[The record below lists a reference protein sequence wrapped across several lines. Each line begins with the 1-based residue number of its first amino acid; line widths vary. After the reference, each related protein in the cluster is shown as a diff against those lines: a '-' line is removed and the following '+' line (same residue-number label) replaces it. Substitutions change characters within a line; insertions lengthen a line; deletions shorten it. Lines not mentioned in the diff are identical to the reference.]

1 MLCTTPRLLNRLRIV
16 AGACAALLTV
26 GCGGVGGAA
35 SLATPYSPRINPAEF
50 TTAINNPY
58 FPLVP
63 GTRFVYDGTTT
74 EGRERTVTEVT
85 RETKK
90 VMGVDTVVVHD
101 TVTGDG
107 RLIEDTYDWYA
118 QDRAGNVWY
127 FGEDTRA
134 IGAGGTVSTAGS
146 WQAGVDGALPGIVML
161 AHPRVGETYRQE
173 YYPGVAEDTGE
184 VVSTTGT
191 ASVAAGTF
199 QEVLTTK
206 DVNPLEGTAEHKLY
220 ARDVGFILLR
230 PASGPAEH
238 VELAAIEKF

>member
-1 MLCTTPRLLNRLRIV
+1 
-16 AGACAALLTV
+16 
-26 GCGGVGGAA
+26 
-35 SLATPYSPRINPAEF
+35 
-50 TTAINNPY
+50 
-58 FPLVP
+58 
-63 GTRFVYDGTTT
+63 
-74 EGRERTVTEVT
+74 
-85 RETKK
+85 
-90 VMGVDTVVVHD
+90 
-101 TVTGDG
+101 
-107 RLIEDTYDWYA
+107 
-118 QDRAGNVWY
+118 
-127 FGEDTRA
+127 
-134 IGAGGTVSTAGS
+134 
-146 WQAGVDGALPGIVML
+146 ML